1 MQLNNTIRIIMALC
15 AIFSINSLLA
25 QTGPA
30 GIGNK
35 DGANSQPRNILWLDA
50 AAIDQAS
57 GTEVAT
63 WPDVSGNGYNATA
76 TNMPDFVTN
85 ITNGNP
91 VVRFTSGSSDFMN
104 LNGAISTTTNGIAY
118 QNFTCFAVGARRTT
132 GTNYLIGGSGSNP
145 RIYLGWYNETSIRY
159 YFGTSNLSANANN
172 STNEPTLTT
181 AIYNNAVSNNLAL
194 SVNAGSFS
202 NTNTAYSLTGYNT
215 PFLGRNNSNYY
226 NVDIAEVIFFQSAL
240 NSAQRSIVT
249 NYLAAKYNLIIT
261 GDRFSGNPL
270 NYWRDF
276 RGIGQES
283 DGKVISGNSGGFSIT
298 DSTSLAVGS
307 YVMFAHNEIANAV
320 STTDIPTT
328 ITSRWLR
335 DWYVYKTGTIS
346 PKISFNFQEG
356 ITDGKF
362 PQEVS
367 NYRLLYRSG
376 TTGEYSI
383 VATNSATLESV
394 NTIAFEVPNTSLLN
408 GYYTLGTIDDSNSPL
423 VGKESVTYYTLIS
436 GNWNNP
442 EIWTLDPS
450 GMIPNN
456 PGNNYP
462 NLASDNVVIKSGKEV
477 TMNINNATNH
487 NVTVQGILNLNTTTG
502 HHFDFIKGNGRIF
515 MAADNFPSGDAT
527 HFISTDQGAGTAVFT
542 GNSFTTAQPRTF
554 YNVEVDMNAGQTLTT
569 IANITI
575 NHNLEIKTGTLQL
588 NNDVATTSKSLTISN
603 NLTILEDGA
612 LSVGN
617 GNAIHR
623 INIYGD
629 IENHG
634 SIDLSNSAQY
644 ATPTNGAATLCF
656 LGATNNTFS
665 IDGNTEL
672 YRLVVSKGTDKTYS
686 IALNSTNS
694 NWMKLMGPVSGA
706 DAIEAI
712 DGAAAWQQLPLVI
725 QNGTLQAGNNIT
737 IDKLCGNRTGNA
749 PNDFFI
755 PSSAMLWIDG
765 ANLTTSLAG
774 ETTNGVTINGTL
786 KISAGSLTI
795 PNGSSGIKYD
805 NNAQGVGTLLIN
817 GGVITSTQLK
827 QYTPTSICNYSQ
839 AGGEFRISGAADITS
854 ENAVFSL
861 PNTTCNFNMTGGL
874 ITIGAINTFSTNA
887 IHIGSQSGNYNIEG
901 GSISIEAPL
910 TSSQTPT
917 IATINTTTPF
927 YNLLFSKGTNTNNLL
942 VQLQRELTILNDLT
956 IGEFAQLNA
965 NAQTLNIGR
974 NFNLNNNG
982 SYLTGSNTTNF
993 IGSQNSI
1000 INIGNSDIT
1009 SPLIFSNLTINKD
1022 LHPNS
1027 NERYSVSIAECT
1039 GRQSNEDV
1047 NSITDLNTIIT
1058 VTGVF
1063 NLLRGNMVIDRYS
1076 LNVANTVSISDGSFI
1091 NNIAPGRLV
1100 LTEKARLY
1108 STNPNSTTF
1117 GCVEMYGKQSGAVSN
1132 YAIQSDITIDQLIM
1146 QREATLTIYD
1156 YRLTI
1161 GAGGI
1166 VTTNAFSRK
1175 RMIVTSRTVDAKGV
1189 RMFVN
1194 ISGNYLN
1201 NDIIKRF
1208 PIGYDG
1214 TVDNPYVPIELLA
1227 NGNYSPANPISGYI
1241 TVTPIYGEHP
1251 SKSANGTALPF
1262 YWKVSSTGF
1271 NGIDPSKVNFRA
1283 FTGSVV
1289 VDPAINTPFYLISTS
1304 WQSSGTITQ
1313 LSSPSQFAI
1322 EFGSFAI
1329 PSQAELTAATADAFS
1344 APRTLYSTGNG
1355 EFMSNIWSTQ
1365 GHNGNDRTTPLPYD
1379 IVVIGGTNSRN
1390 DSIWVSSSDATIT
1403 VAKLIIKNS
1412 QLILQNGSSP
1422 TFDMGSS
1429 KLFNLHSVS
1438 GGGKV
1443 RRTNTGE
1450 YGTYSNL
1457 SGDWDGFM
1465 YNDSAKFEYYGGISG
1480 SYVLPPNFTVYP
1492 TLIIRG
1498 VYREL
1503 TQFPIV
1509 DITILKDLILSGDY
1523 IGGNASEHPVA
1534 LNSSANGNV
1543 TVKGN
1548 LILKNLARLRF
1559 LSYAEDNKVRHF
1571 DQIATGRSLRI
1582 QGNIMTP
1589 SNSVCYIEI
1598 EDLSTYPAFINSDS
1612 EDRNQSLAENGP
1624 KITHNLYV
1632 GGNIDINRS
1641 IFFGYRTRTGRTDET
1656 VLNMTFDGD
1665 NNSTIFSE
1673 VVNPNSPFNLRL
1685 NRLTINK
1692 SVPTANV
1699 YLLEEFS
1706 LKADASA
1713 SSAEKPLLLN
1723 RGNLYID
1730 NSRVNLL
1737 LSSGNDCF
1745 KIPST
1750 ASLHVSNASVNIS
1763 GNNTGIWLD
1772 GLMEVGS
1779 NSQWLLNGGT
1789 NNYIEYSASG
1799 NAAILVQDG
1808 TLRVGSQ
1815 IRRSLTSDAG
1825 ILSFTQNKAAS
1836 IIVIG
1841 DNSIPATA
1849 NNRAMFEILNT
1860 GSSFVQ
1866 TEPNSIITIGRGQS
1880 SANVPDM
1887 LLSPETYTM
1896 PTGSTFILGNS
1907 TTPAGTVFDIQSSVP
1922 LKNLTIN
1929 SANSPTARLLILPLT
1944 IDENLTINSGST
1956 FDANSLN
1963 LFLKGNFT
1971 NSGTYTPGTNT
1982 TYFIGST
1989 DQTVSGSINFY
2000 NLTKQTTTNTLSFT
2014 GTSSVLTVNGNLTLL
2029 SGTLNLNSNTLQ
2041 VKRNVNSIIPTLS
2054 NGSSQGILF
2063 NGTVNQVLSGGG
2075 TFSTL
2080 TINNSQ
2086 GVLVPTEG
2094 ESTTITNKLR
2104 LQNGVLDIGKNL
2116 LTLTASAQIEEVSP
2130 FSATN
2135 MIQTYISF
2143 TDAGIKKYFPTIS
2156 TATSFTYPIGS
2167 QGKYTPVLLDIT
2179 SLTSST
2185 GYIRV
2190 KSANERHITINN
2202 RPETAYDDRE
2212 NVLAYYWTLDAGN
2225 IDEFTALA
2233 TLDSYAG
2240 DIKTTAGNSTAD
2252 YITARLLDASAG
2264 TLNKYSTDDFNEAV
2278 NELYFR
2284 FINADDSGIDG
2295 DYFAGVD
2302 NAIPNNIPAYQ
2313 TKQAG
2318 NWSDAS
2324 TWDTYP
2330 VTGGSIPDGGP
2341 RGNVVIINHP
2351 TTINTNYTT
2360 SYQTTIQSSGSLNT
2374 GTTIGNR
2381 LGNVSGQGRLILTT
2395 GNMPAG
2401 VYDNF
2406 FAETGGTL
2414 EYNGT
2419 GIQNILSEI
2428 TTVNNLIISGTGTK
2442 QLPNNPLTIMG
2453 DLTIN
2458 GSILSNINDIY
2469 LSVHKNIY
2477 YLAGGF
2483 RAGNGRLIMNGST
2496 RQYIGGSLSFTGSNR
2511 QRFFEINNSAGIELL
2526 QPLTINGTLTLTN
2539 GIIYTS
2545 ATNKLTNILSG
2556 ANNSGGKTTSY
2567 VNGPLVLTLPL
2578 QRSSDFLFPVGKDG
2592 RYAPVTINGSGTAGL
2607 WEAEF
2612 YNNSPTNNGLYTDNL
2627 DESLEYVSHNEF
2639 WRIMGPTTPSQI
2651 EGITLS
2657 CDAQSLAY
2665 LEDSELRIAQWNSTN
2680 NWEAITIWGYS
2691 GTNTNGTAWTN
2702 QSEMFNT
2709 TSSGNYFTFG
2719 YATLPSYRWTG
2730 AISTDWFNADN
2741 WDYKQLPTAIIN
2753 TIINQTAN
2761 QPVVS
2766 GENIA
2771 ECSNLTINTNASLT
2785 VNPGGKMTVEGNIV
2799 NNGSLILWN
2808 TTTSPSSFIHYK
2820 SITDGLSTGNT
2831 EIRRQFEGNRAWY
2844 IGNCIIDVPYSTFTN
2859 ATPIPTP
2866 AAGIQLMYSYD
2877 TNSKTWIYPSA
2888 SDILKPMTGY
2898 SVNFG
2903 TEASYSIIQKGKL
2916 FTGNQTTTVT
2926 SNGDRWNLIA
2936 NPFPSYI
2943 GFSPTMISEWDV
2955 SNIEPSIYIRTK
2967 LNGISTYYTVNL
2979 PTGTSIPEG
2988 LNYLAPM
2995 QAFYVR
3001 ATRSG
3006 SFTIN
3011 QTARIHPVS
3020 PQSLKV
3026 AEMKPKDI
3034 LRITSNN
3041 SLAGDETVIVF
3052 RTIGNKLPSM
3062 MDSEKKLESTG
3073 VIPQIYSIKNTK
3085 NIAINIM
3092 PDDPTSYSIPL
3103 AITVGAKG
3111 AGNITLT
3118 ASNINS
3124 FMPGIDV
3131 YLRDLIS
3138 GTITNLR
3145 QSPSYSFTTT
3155 AVNTQTR
3162 FELFFKKSTQ
3172 QTTDIEHEPVDK
3184 EVSIKAFAIDNKA
3197 VVTINDYAFTGNVF
3211 IEVYESTGKL
3221 ISKQTSM
3228 TQQTEIEMTDNT
3240 QLVILKVTYQN
3251 LSQSF
3256 KITNRQTYH

>member
-1 MQLNNTIRIIMALC
+1 MQKQNFLRTATLLLIS
-15 AIFSINSLLA
+15 AISYSIAA

-35 DGANSQPRNILWLDA
+35 DGANGQPRNILWLDA
-50 AAIDQAS
+50 AAINQANGS
-57 GTEVAT
+57 AVAT
-63 WPDVSGNGYNATA
+63 WPDASGNSYNATA
-76 TNMPDFVTN
+76 LASNTPDFNTN
-85 ITNGNP
+85 VTNGNP
-91 VVRFTSGSSDFMN
+91 VVRFTSGNSDYMN
-104 LNGAISTTTNGIAY
+104 LNAAISNTANGIVGNNY
-118 QNFTCFAVGARRTT
+118 TCFIVGARRNASATAYFVGGR
-132 GTNYLIGGSGSNP
+132 GTNRMFIGWN
-145 RIYLGWYNETSIRY
+145 
-159 YFGTSNLSANANN
+159 NATNNRLYIGHTN
-172 STNEPTLTT
+172 STTNNPYTFLTT
-181 AIYNNAVSNNLAL
+181 NNFNIIKGECNTISNNIQLSI
-194 SVNAGSFS
+194 SVNAATPTANNQSILLDVYNNPSLGVNGTS
-202 NTNTAYSLTGYNT
+202 AYSD
-215 PFLGRNNSNYY
+215 
-226 NVDIAEVIFFQSAL
+226 VDIAEVIFYQSSL
-240 NSAQRSIVT
+240 NPVQKNIIT
-249 NYLAAKYNLIIT
+249 NYLSAKYNTAIANDYFQANDPT
-261 GDRFSGNPL
+261 
-270 NYWRDF
+270 YWLDF
-276 RGIGQES
+276 RGIGQD
-283 DGKVISGNSGGFSIT
+283 DGTILTAASAGLYITGGNMSNGDYAMI
-298 DSTSLAVGS
+298 
-307 YVMFAHNEIANAV
+307 AHNNNTNSV
-320 STTDIPTT
+320 VNTDLPVETQA
-328 ITSRWLR
+328 RWSR
-335 DWYVYKTGTIS
+335 DWYICKTGGLSAILTFDF
-346 PKISFNFQEG
+346 PEA
-356 ITDGKF
+356 ITDGKY
-362 PQEVS
+362 PQEVN
-367 NYRLLYRSG
+367 NYVLLYRNN
-376 TTGEYSI
+376 TTGIYS
-383 VATNSATLESV
+383 VVSTTPA
-394 NTIAFEVPNTSLLN
+394 IAEIDQISFNITKENLQN
-408 GYYTLGTIDDSNSPL
+408 GYYTIGTTNSTDSPL
-423 VGKESVTYYTLIS
+423 LGKEGNTWYSLIS
-436 GNWNNP
+436 GDWTNP
-442 EIWTLDPS
+442 ETWTLDPS

-456 PGNNYP
+456 PTNSYP
-462 NLASDNVVIKSGKEV
+462 QKASDRVVIKSGKEV
-477 TMNINNATNH
+477 VMNANNIHIFQT
-487 NVTVQGILNLNTTTG
+487 TIQGILNMGTTSG
-502 HHFDFIKGNGRIF
+502 HRFDYLKGNGRLYL
-515 MAADNFPSGDAT
+515 MSDNFPAGDAT
-527 HFISTDQGAGTAVFT
+527 HFISAGLGEGTVVYS
-542 GNSFTTAQPRTF
+542 GNSFEATTARTF
-554 YNVEVDMNAGQTLTT
+554 YNLDIEMNAGEAISINNNYSISNNLTL
-569 IANITI
+569 
-575 NHNLEIKTGTLQL
+575 KTGTLQL
-588 NNDVATTSKSLTISN
+588 NSTTSRTMAIHGNLIVNNDASLN
-603 NLTILEDGA
+603 
-612 LSVGN
+612 VGTS
-617 GNAIHR
+617 NAIHR

-634 SIDLSNSAQY
+634 SIDLANSTQY
-644 ATPTNGAATLCF
+644 EAPTTGAATLSF
-656 LGATNNTFS
+656 LGSTNNTFT

-686 IALNSTNS
+686 ITLNSSNS
-694 NWMKLMGPVSGA
+694 NWFKLMGPVSGA

-712 DGAAAWQQLPLVI
+712 DGTAAWQQLPLVI
-725 QNGTLQAGNNIT
+725 QNGTLQIGSNINVN
-737 IDKLCGNRTGNA
+737 KLCGNRTGIA

-765 ANLTTSLAG
+765 ANLTTSLSE
-774 ETTNGVTINGTL
+774 ETTNGLTINGTL
-786 KISAGSLTI
+786 KISAGSLTM

-805 NNAQGVGTLLIN
+805 NNAQVVGTIQIN

-827 QYTPTSICNYSQ
+827 QYAATSICNYSQ
-839 AGGEFRISGAADITS
+839 TGGEFRISGSADITS

-861 PNTTCNFNMTGGL
+861 PNATCNFNMTGGL

-887 IHIGSQSGNYNIEG
+887 IHIASQSGNFSIEG
-901 GSISIEAPL
+901 GSISLEAPL
-910 TSSQTPT
+910 TSSQTPA

-927 YNLLFSKGTNTNNLL
+927 YNLMLTNSTNTNTLF

-982 SYLTGSNTTNF
+982 GYITGSNTTNF
-993 IGSQNSI
+993 IGSQNST
-1000 INIGNSDIT
+1000 INIGNSNTT
-1009 SPLIFSNLTINKD
+1009 SPLTFNNLTINKD
-1022 LHPNS
+1022 LNPNP

-1039 GRQSNEDV
+1039 GRQANEDV
-1047 NSITDLNTIIT
+1047 SSITDLNTIMT
-1058 VTGVF
+1058 VTGTF
-1063 NLLRGNMVIDRYS
+1063 SLLRGDMIIDRYS
-1076 LNVANTVSISDGSFI
+1076 LNAANTVSISDGSFI
-1091 NNIAPGRLV
+1091 NSISPGRLV

-1117 GCVEMYGKQSGAVSN
+1117 GCVEMYGKQSGALSN
-1132 YAIQSDITIDQLIM
+1132 YAIQSDITVDQLIM

-1214 TVDNPYVPIELLA
+1214 TADNPYVPVELLA

-1271 NGIDPSKVNFRA
+1271 NGIDPTKVNFRA

-1289 VDPAINTPFYLISTS
+1289 VDQAINTPFYLISTS

-1313 LSSPSQFAI
+1313 LSLPSQFAI

-1365 GHNGNDRTTPLPYD
+1365 GHNGTDRTTPLPYD

-1412 QLILQNGSSP
+1412 QLTLQNGSSP

-1429 KLFNLHSVS
+1429 RLYNLHSVT

-1443 RRTNTGE
+1443 RRTSTGE
-1450 YGTYSNL
+1450 AGTYPIIT
-1457 SGDWDGFM
+1457 GDWDGFM

-1559 LSYAEDNKVRHF
+1559 LSYAEDNKVRDF
-1571 DQIATGRSLRI
+1571 NQRATGRSLRI

-1598 EDLSTYPAFINSDS
+1598 EDLSSYPAFINSDS
-1612 EDRNQSLAENGP
+1612 EDRNQSLVMDGP

-1641 IFFGYRTRTGRTDET
+1641 IFFGYRTRTGRIDET
-1656 VLNMTFDGD
+1656 VLNLTFDGD

-1673 VVNPNSPFNLRL
+1673 AVNPNAPFNLRL

-1706 LKADASA
+1706 LKADASS

-1750 ASLHVSNASVNIS
+1750 ASLHVSNATVRTS
-1763 GNNTGIWLD
+1763 GDNTGIWLD
-1772 GLMEVGS
+1772 GLMEVGT
-1779 NSQWLLNGGT
+1779 NSRWLLNGGT

-1799 NAAILVQDG
+1799 NATILVQNG
-1808 TLRVGSQ
+1808 TLIVGSQ

-1825 ILSFTQNKAAS
+1825 ILKFTQNKAAS
-1836 IIVIG
+1836 IISIG
-1841 DNSIPATA
+1841 DNSIPADA
-1849 NNRAMFEILNT
+1849 NNRALFEILNA
-1860 GSSFVQ
+1860 GSSFIQ
-1866 TEPNSIITIGRGQS
+1866 TEPNSIITIGRAQS
-1880 SANVPDM
+1880 SANVPDL
-1887 LLSPETYTM
+1887 LLSPETCSM
-1896 PTGSTFILGNS
+1896 PTGSTFILGNGS
-1907 TTPAGTVFDIQSSVP
+1907 TPVGTIFDVQASVP

-1929 SANSPTARLLILPLT
+1929 STNAPTARLLILPLT

-1971 NSGTYTPGTNT
+1971 NSGTYIPGTNT
-1982 TYFIGST
+1982 TYFIGSAY
-1989 DQTVSGSINFY
+1989 QTVSGSTNFY

-2014 GTSSVLTVNGNLTLL
+2014 GTSPVLTVNGNLALL
-2029 SGTLNLNSNTLQ
+2029 TGTLNLNGNTLQ
-2041 VKRNVNSIIPTLS
+2041 VKRNVSSVIPTLS
-2054 NGSSQGILF
+2054 SGSSQGILF
-2063 NGTVNQVLSGGG
+2063 NGSVNQVLSGGG
-2075 TFSTL
+2075 TFSTI

-2143 TDAGIKKYFPTIS
+2143 TDAGIKKYFPAIS

-2167 QGKYTPVLLDIT
+2167 QGKYTPVLLDIA

-2225 IDEFTALA
+2225 IDGFTALA

-2240 DIKTTAGNSTAD
+2240 DIKTTAGNSAAD

-2284 FINADDSGIDG
+2284 FSNADDSGIDG

-2360 SYQTTIQSSGSLNT
+2360 SYQTTIQGSGSLST

-2406 FAETGGTL
+2406 FAPTGGTI
-2414 EYNGT
+2414 EFAGAGT
-2419 GIQNILSEI
+2419 YDILSEI
-2428 TTVNNLIISGTGTK
+2428 NSTNNLVISGLGTRR
-2442 QLPNNPLTIMG
+2442 LPNTALTIHG

-2458 GSILSNINDIY
+2458 AGSTLSNVNNQE
-2469 LSVHKNIY
+2469 LHFKKNIHC
-2477 YLAGGF
+2477 
-2483 RAGNGRLIMNGST
+2483 
-2496 RQYIGGSLSFTGSNR
+2496 
-2511 QRFFEINNSAGIELL
+2511 
-2526 QPLTINGTLTLTN
+2526 NGTFVPAS
-2539 GIIYTS
+2539 GQVFIDGTS
-2545 ATNKLTNILSG
+2545 AQIIDG
-2556 ANNSGGKTTSY
+2556 TTSFNQY
-2567 VNGPLVLTLPL
+2567 TFRIVNGAGVSISQPMTVSQYLYLTSGILHIAPTA
-2578 QRSSDFLFPVGKDG
+2578 RINVTRTAATAAIFGASPSSYVEGTLARYLRANAIFETIPVGNNG
-2592 RYAPVTINGSGTAGL
+2592 RYAPVELAGAEIAGL
-2607 WEAEF
+2607 YEVQF
-2612 YNNSPTNNGLYTDNL
+2612 FNTNPSNNGMSTSALH
-2627 DESLEYVSHNEF
+2627 ESLGYVSNNEY
-2639 WRIMGPTTPSQI
+2639 WRVKAPSNVTI
-2651 EGITLS
+2651 ANIKLTSDIKSLVYPE
-2657 CDAQSLAY
+2657 DAN
-2665 LEDSELRIAQWNSTN
+2665 LRAAQWTTSDNWSAVALESTGGTSSAGYVTTSSVSLNNSTN
-2680 NWEAITIWGYS
+2680 
-2691 GTNTNGTAWTN
+2691 
-2702 QSEMFNT
+2702 
-2709 TSSGNYFTFG
+2709 GNYLTFG
-2719 YATLPSYRWTG
+2719 YSTLPSYRWTG
-2730 AISTDWFNADN
+2730 AVSTDWFNAAN
-2741 WDYKQLPTAIIN
+2741 WDYNQIPSAIIN
-2753 TIINQTAN
+2753 TIINKTAN

-2766 GENIA
+2766 GAAIA
-2771 ECSNLTINTNASLT
+2771 ECNNLTINANASLT
-2785 VNPGGKMTVEGNIV
+2785 VNPGGKMTVNGNI
-2799 NNGSLILWN
+2799 NNAGSLVLEHTN
-2808 TTTSPSSFIHYK
+2808 ASPSSFINNGGIY
-2820 SITDGLSTGNT
+2820 DALVTGNT
-2831 EIRRQFEGNRAWY
+2831 EVRRHFDGSRAWY
-2844 IGNCIIDVPYSTFTN
+2844 IGNCINNVPFSTFAN
-2859 ATPIPTP
+2859 ATPTPNP
-2866 AAGIQLMYSYD
+2866 AAGVQLMYSYHSS
-2877 TNSKTWIYPSA
+2877 TKKWIYPSGT
-2888 SDILKPMTGY
+2888 DILTNMTGY

-2903 TEASYSIIQKGKL
+2903 TNGPYTVIQKGKL
-2916 FTGNQTTTVT
+2916 ITGNQSTMITA
-2926 SNGDRWNLIA
+2926 NGDRWNLVA

-2943 GFSPTMISEWDV
+2943 DFSPTKISEWNI
-2955 SNIEPSIYIRTK
+2955 SNIDPSIYIRTR
-2967 LNGISTYYTVNL
+2967 LNGVSAYYTVNL
-2979 PTGTSIPEG
+2979 TTGTSIPEG

-2995 QAFYVR
+2995 QAFYVI
-3001 ATRSG
+3001 ANQSG
-3006 SFTIN
+3006 DFTIN
-3011 QTARIHPVS
+3011 NAARINPPVN
-3020 PQSLKV
+3020 QSLKIAKATPDNV
-3026 AEMKPKDI
+3026 
-3034 LRITSNN
+3034 LRITLNN
-3041 SLAGDETVIVF
+3041 SLASDETVIVF
-3052 RTIGNKLPSM
+3052 NEMGHERTSM
-3062 MDSEKKLESTG
+3062 IDSEKRLESSASF
-3073 VIPQIYSIKNTK
+3073 PQIFSIKDSK
-3085 NIAINIM
+3085 NIAINVM
-3092 PDDPTSYSIPL
+3092 PEDPVPYTIPL
-3103 AITVGAKG
+3103 AMTIDTKETGAYSLI
-3111 AGNITLT
+3111 AT
-3118 ASNINS
+3118 NINA
-3124 FMPGIDV
+3124 FMPNHKV
-3131 YLRDLIS
+3131 YLRDLKT
-3138 GTITNLR
+3138 GTVVNLR
-3145 QSPSYSFTTT
+3145 HTPNYQFTSTAVAAQKRFEIFFELNDLQATTT
-3155 AVNTQTR
+3155 NNRETQET
-3162 FELFFKKSTQ
+3162 
-3172 QTTDIEHEPVDK
+3172 IE
-3184 EVSIKAFAIDNKA
+3184 IKAFANDNNA
-3197 VVTINDYAFTGNVF
+3197 IVTIKDINFDGKVL
-3211 IEVYESTGKL
+3211 IELFDATGKL
-3221 ISKQTSM
+3221 ILNKKADANH
-3228 TQQTEIEMTDNT
+3228 TEFEMTGNT
-3240 QLVILKVTYQN
+3240 QMVILKVTYKNQN
-3251 LSQSF
+3251 QSF
-3256 KITNRQTYH
+3256 KLLKPFSS